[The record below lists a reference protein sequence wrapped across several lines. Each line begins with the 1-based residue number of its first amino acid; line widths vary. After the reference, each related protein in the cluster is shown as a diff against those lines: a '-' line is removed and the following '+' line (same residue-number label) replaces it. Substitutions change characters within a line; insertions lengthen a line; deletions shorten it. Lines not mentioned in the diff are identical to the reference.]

1 MVDNNPNTLGLKEVI
16 DVFLCSE
23 HSIFKRLFSAHC
35 LGSRG
40 PIDQIEAL
48 ERRPRRCAP
57 VMIASER
64 AAFAVHGV
72 PSGTVYRRL
81 LDLGEAA
88 CLTLAGIHFTLGDR
102 V

>member
-1 MVDNNPNTLGLKEVI
+1 MVDNNPNTLGLKEFI
-16 DVFLCSE
+16 DVFVCSE
-23 HSIFKRLFSAHC
+23 HSIFKRLFSADC

-40 PIDQIEAL
+40 FIHQIEAL
-48 ERRPRRCAP
+48 ERRPPWCAP
-57 VMIASER
+57 GMIASER

-81 LDLGEAA
+81 LDSGEAA
-88 CLTLAGIHFTLGDR
+88 CLTLAGFNLGDR